1 MFVCNLTL
9 SLRRAAAVF
18 GCVAMLT
25 SLSAASAQET
35 GKALKV
41 HMNNGDPQFFM
52 LSSEPVVTFEGTNCV
67 IKSSDFSAKY
77 DMGDVYFAEFVD
89 HTTAI
94 DEEMKSALT
103 VDLTNPDAVVIRGM
117 SPGSHVALYN
127 LSGVLLVAADAD
139 NDGEAN
145 INISEL
151 PAAVYI
157 VTSKE
162 TSFKIYRK

>member
-1 MFVCNLTL
+1 MLAFKLTTG
-9 SLRRAAAVF
+9 LRRVAVVF
-18 GCVAMLT
+18 SCFVALAYFT
-25 SLSAASAQET
+25 SASAQET

-52 LSSEPVVTFEGTNCV
+52 LSSEPVVTFEGTDCV
-67 IKSSDFSAKY
+67 IKSSDFTARY

-94 DEEMKSALT
+94 DEEMKSSLT

-117 SPGSHVALYN
+117 NPGSHVALYN
-127 LSGVLLVAADAD
+127 LAGVLLVAADAD
-139 NDGEAN
+139 GDGAVTLD
-145 INISEL
+145 ISAL